1 MYKVSYC
8 DESQSL
14 QKGVHILYEITV
26 KILDMNG
33 EVLFKKRSSS
43 GLKLLLVKFT
53 ISDDKLCN

>member
-14 QKGVHILYEITV
+14 QKGVHILYEITT
-26 KILDMNG
+26 ISDMNG